1 MIIWW
6 KCWHI
11 RVPALAPLPAR
22 SGGRCWRISQKKA
35 RRVPSST
42 CVHSARPLPPQ
53 MSLSLVF
60 LLISALDFRHHGSEA
75 QINKFQPSSN
85 KEPNGVHDHQH
96 EKIITI
102 SEDGSVQSPRFP
114 QSYPRDVVL
123 VWRLIAADDNMQIQ
137 LTFDQRFGLEEPENG
152 LCKFDFVE
160 IEDLSDGTIFG
171 RWCGTNGVPGIQ
183 ISKANQVRIRFRSDE
198 YLASKPGFCI
208 YYSLLEPAHFE
219 SPTVPPPSLSL
230 DNLNEA
236 VAGFDTVEELIKY
249 LEPERWQLDLD
260 DLYKPTWQ
268 MLGKAFV
275 HGRKSRVD
283 LNLLK
288 EEVRLYSCTP
298 RNTSVSLREELK
310 RTDTIY
316 WPGCLLVKRCGGN
329 CACCSLGCHD
339 CQCAPIKVSKK
350 YHEVLQLRYRSP
362 GKPLQKSLA
371 DVGLEHHEECG
382 CACKGTTGG

>member
-1 MIIWW
+1 
-6 KCWHI
+6 
-11 RVPALAPLPAR
+11 
-22 SGGRCWRISQKKA
+22 
-35 RRVPSST
+35 
-42 CVHSARPLPPQ
+42 
-53 MSLSLVF
+53 MSLSLAL
-60 LLISALDFRHHGSEA
+60 LLISALNFRHHGSEA

-102 SEDGSVQSPRFP
+102 SEDGFVQSPRFP

-123 VWRLIAADDNMQIQ
+123 VWRLIAADENMQIQ
-137 LTFDQRFGLEEPENG
+137 LTFDERFGLEEPENG

-160 IEDLSDGTIFG
+160 IEDLSDGTIIG
-171 RWCGTNGVPGIQ
+171 RWCGANEVPGIQ
-183 ISKANQVRIRFRSDE
+183 TSKANQVRIRFQSDE

-208 YYSLLEPAHFE
+208 YYTLLESQAHFE
-219 SPTVPPPSLSL
+219 NPTIAPPSLSL

-236 VAGFDTVEELIKY
+236 VSGFDTVEELIKY
-249 LEPERWQLDLD
+249 LEPERWQLDLE

-288 EEVRLYSCTP
+288 EEVKLYSCTP

-310 RTDTIY
+310 RTDAIY

-329 CACCSLGCHD
+329 CACCSLGCQD
-339 CQCAPIKVSKK
+339 CQCIPTKVSKK

-371 DVGLEHHEECG
+371 DVGLEHHDG
-382 CACKGTTGG
+382 CSCVCKGKAGG